1 MRRADSAAV
10 CPSFTLRLRPR
21 PPLEVRALLPGEKD
35 GPGLREP
42 PPASPRS
49 LRVPLEPD
57 SVSPR
62 LTCLRPQCPSVRPSI
77 LHPSSRTG
85 SCSKCRALGATRH
98 RLAPL
103 NYLHVKTPPSGPK
116 LGCHPRTS
124 LCGIPASNL
133 TGTCGPCRSTH
144 FHLPLSATFPNKYHL
159 VLTSQTLSKPLPDMP
174 WPSLARGC
182 PLSLA
187 QMPAPL

>member
-21 PPLEVRALLPGEKD
+21 PPLEVRALLPREKD

-124 LCGIPASNL
+124 LWNTSFQSYWYLWP
-133 TGTCGPCRSTH
+133 
-144 FHLPLSATFPNKYHL
+144 LPLHPFPLASLCYFSQQISPCSHLSDIVQASA
-159 VLTSQTLSKPLPDMP
+159 
-174 WPSLARGC
+174 
-182 PLSLA
+182 
-187 QMPAPL
+187 